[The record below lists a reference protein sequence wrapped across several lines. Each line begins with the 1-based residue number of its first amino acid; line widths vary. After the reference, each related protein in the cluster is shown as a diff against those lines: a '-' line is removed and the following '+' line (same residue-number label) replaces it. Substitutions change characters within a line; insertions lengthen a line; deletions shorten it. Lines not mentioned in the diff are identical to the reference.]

1 MVRVNRMETS
11 KPHRTRARV
20 ASIVEG
26 EPRSLED
33 VKRMARSA
41 QRKLRREMQERPE
54 VVLAAVAGASFV
66 AGAAVGSRVGRIVL
80 SALIPFGLQHLL
92 TTRVAPRLAGY
103 LTEWMHDDRRA
114 NGTAASAH
122 AS

>member
-1 MVRVNRMETS
+1 METS

-26 EPRSLED
+26 EPPRSLED

-41 QRKLRREMQERPE
+41 QRRLRREMQERPE

-92 TTRVAPRLAGY
+92 TTRVAPRLASY